1 MENSAKVREYLRE
14 CGVFYIATEDARQP
28 RVRPLNGIYL
38 YEGKLCIFT
47 PKDSP
52 LYKRL
57 KADPQMEIC
66 ATHPDKS
73 WISVIG
79 RLNEDQREC
88 VHEAVV
94 KSYRDSIQEPEALL
108 QCQMTVFRLDSAR
121 VKVTSVDGNVKE
133 CVL

>member
-1 MENSAKVREYLRE
+1 MRRFLHRHGRRTAAARAPLEWHLPLRRKTLHLHTEGFTIVQTAESRSADGNL
-14 CGVFYIATEDARQP
+14 CDASGQ
-28 RVRPLNGIYL
+28 
-38 YEGKLCIFT
+38 
-47 PKDSP
+47 
-52 LYKRL
+52 
-57 KADPQMEIC
+57 
-66 ATHPDKS
+66 S

-94 KSYRDSIQEPEALL
+94 KSYRDSIQDPEALL

>member
-57 KADPQMEIC
+57 NA
-66 ATHPDKS
+66 
-73 WISVIG
+73 
-79 RLNEDQREC
+79 
-88 VHEAVV
+88 
-94 KSYRDSIQEPEALL
+94 
-108 QCQMTVFRLDSAR
+108 
-121 VKVTSVDGNVKE
+121 DGNLCDASGQILDFRYRKAQ
-133 CVL
+133 

>member
-66 ATHPDKS
+66 ATHRTNPGFPLSEGSMK
-73 WISVIG
+73 
-79 RLNEDQREC
+79 
-88 VHEAVV
+88 
-94 KSYRDSIQEPEALL
+94 
-108 QCQMTVFRLDSAR
+108 TSASACM
-121 VKVTSVDGNVKE
+121 KPS
-133 CVL
+133 

>member
-73 WISVIG
+73 
-79 RLNEDQREC
+79 LD
-88 VHEAVV
+88 
-94 KSYRDSIQEPEALL
+94 
-108 QCQMTVFRLDSAR
+108 FRHRKAQ
-121 VKVTSVDGNVKE
+121 
-133 CVL
+133 